1 MSNCTIISNAR
12 MHGDYFRAV
21 FDAPEIAQQSNPGQF
36 VHIRIDNRLDNMLR
50 RPFSIHDAENGQLTI
65 VYKVVGKGTQALSEL
80 PSGTVCDIL
89 GSSSI
94 FIEAPQ
100 PDFT

>member
-1 MSNCTIISNAR
+1 MSNCTIISNAL

-50 RPFSIHDAENGQLTI
+50 RPFSIHNAENGQLTI
-65 VYKVVGKGTQALSEL
+65 VYKVVGNSLKT
-80 PSGTVCDIL
+80 
-89 GSSSI
+89 
-94 FIEAPQ
+94 
-100 PDFT
+100 